1 MQFHLDGLIPA
12 VFTPLKDDGS
22 LNLDQVPTVVDH
34 LESDG
39 VEGIYILG
47 STGEGVSMSREE
59 RRRVA
64 EAYVQEA
71 QGRLKTVVQVGHN
84 SLVEATQLAAHA
96 QEIGADAISAL
107 PPFYFRPDSVD
118 TVLDC
123 LQKVASGAPEL
134 PLYYYHI
141 PGKTGVQVD
150 VEKLCRRGVERL
162 PMLAGVKHSDPNLQA
177 FQRGDLFLNGDL
189 DFLMGVDEMLLSG
202 LTTGMDGAVGSTY
215 NFAAPLYK
223 KIIREFTDGNVSRA
237 RAYQTKAVKMIDV
250 ILDTCGRPGLKAM
263 MSVVGVGCGGQRLPQ
278 RTAGANDVEKME
290 NRLDEIGFF
299 EWGRKNRTQYV
310 TE

>member
-1 MQFHLDGLIPA
+1 MQFHLDGLIAA
-12 VFTPLKDDGS
+12 VFTPLEDDGS
-22 LNLDQVPTVVDH
+22 LNLKQVPAVVDH
-34 LESDG
+34 LDADG

-123 LQKVASGAPEL
+123 LQEVASGAPEL

-141 PGKTGVQVD
+141 PGKTGVEVD

-162 PMLAGVKHSDPNLQA
+162 PTLAGVKYSDPNLQA

-202 LTTGMDGAVGSTY
+202 LTAGMDGAVGSTY
-215 NFAAPLYK
+215 NFAAPLYR
-223 KIIREFTDGNVSRA
+223 KIIQEFTDGNVLKA

-278 RTAGANDVEKME
+278 QTARADDVERME

-299 EWGRKNRTQYV
+299 EWGRKNQTQYV

>member
-12 VFTPLKDDGS
+12 VFTPLDEDGS
-22 LNLDQVPTVVDH
+22 LNLDQIPAVVDH

-39 VEGIYILG
+39 IEGIYILG

-84 SLVEATQLAAHA
+84 SLVEAKQLAAHA

-107 PPFYFRPDSVD
+107 PPFYFRPDSID
-118 TVLDC
+118 AVLDC
-123 LQKVASGAPEL
+123 LQEVASGAPDL

-150 VEKLCRRGVERL
+150 VEKLCRLGMERL
-162 PMLAGVKHSDPNLQA
+162 PTLSGVKYSDPNLQA
-177 FQRGDLFLNGDL
+177 FQRGDLFLNGDI

-202 LTTGMDGAVGSTY
+202 LTTGLDGAVGSTY
-215 NFAAPLYK
+215 NFAAPLYT
-223 KIIREFTDGNVSRA
+223 KIIREFERGNVSKA
-237 RAYQTKAVKMIDV
+237 REYQTKAVKMIDV

-263 MSVVGVGCGGQRLPQ
+263 MSVVGVECGGQRLPQ
-278 RTAGANDVEKME
+278 QTADADDVDRME
-290 NRLDEIGFF
+290 DKLETIGFF
-299 EWGRKNRTQYV
+299 EWGR
-310 TE
+310 